1 MTPALLAR
9 LLSGEGAALLA
20 SLPPYDEAAAFT
32 LADRLRAD
40 GFDPDLVAAA
50 LTQSRLRARA
60 ERKFGAAAHSMLFT
74 VDGLEQATRRQI
86 AQLHARRLS
95 DSGARQVFDLG
106 CGVGADARAFA
117 TAGLRVTAVDADE
130 VTAGVAEFNLRPF
143 EHARARCDLAENVA
157 IPDQQLARDVAVW
170 LDPARRTPGVSDM
183 QGRTRRT
190 FRLDQLAPSWDL
202 VRELCA
208 GAATAGV
215 KLSPSF
221 AHAQIPPGTQAQWT
235 SYEGEVLECVLWW
248 NNAAWDAGRSAVVVS
263 DQFAYEV
270 LERDAAGANPETA
283 RLDRMHGYLYEADR
297 AVIRAGLS
305 GALVR
310 RVDGVE
316 LDTGVGIVTSP
327 REVLVPWAKK
337 YAVIDAIPFNV
348 KALRSWVRDHRIG
361 RLTIKKKGASVD
373 PEQLRRQLRPR
384 GDNDATI
391 LVTRVGG
398 AQAVLMLSPLR

>member
-20 SLPPYDEAAAFT
+20 SLPPYDDAAAFT
-32 LADRLRAD
+32 LGDRLRAE
-40 GFDPDLVAAA
+40 GFDADLVAAA

-60 ERKFGAAAHSMLFT
+60 EQKFGEAAGHLLFT

-86 AQLHARRLS
+86 AQLHARRLA
-95 DSGARQVFDLG
+95 DSGARHVFDLG

-117 TAGLRVTAVDADE
+117 IAGLRVTAVDADE
-130 VTAGVAEFNLRPF
+130 VTAGVADFNLRPF
-143 EHARARCDLAENVA
+143 EHARASCDLAENVVV
-157 IPDQQLARDVAVW
+157 PGSQRARDAAVW
-170 LDPARRTPGVSDM
+170 MDPARRTPGVSDIH
-183 QGRTRRT
+183 GRTRRT
-190 FRLDQLAPSWDL
+190 FRLDQLAPSWEL
-202 VRELCA
+202 VRDVCA
-208 GAATAGV
+208 RTATAGV

-235 SYEGEVLECVLWW
+235 SYDGEVLECVLWW
-248 NNAAWDAGRSAVVVS
+248 NDAAWDRGRSAVVVS

-270 LERDAAGANPETA
+270 LERDAAGANPEHA
-283 RLDRMHGYLYEADR
+283 RLDRLHGFLYEADR

-310 RVDGVE
+310 RVDGAE
-316 LDTGVGIVTSP
+316 LDTGIGIVSSP
-327 REVLVPWAKK
+327 RDVIVPWAKK
-337 YAVIDAIPFNV
+337 YAVSEAIPFNL

-373 PEQLRRQLRPR
+373 PDQLRRQLRLR
-384 GDNDATI
+384 GDNEATI

-398 AQAVLMLSPLR
+398 AQAVLMLVPTR

>member
-1 MTPALLAR
+1 M
-9 LLSGEGAALLA
+9 SGEGAALLA
-20 SLPPYDEAAAFT
+20 ALPPYDESAAFT
-32 LADRLRAD
+32 LADRLRAE
-40 GFDPDLVAAA
+40 GFDADLVAAA

-60 ERKFGAAAHSMLFT
+60 EDKFGEAAHSMLFT

-86 AQLHARRLS
+86 ARLHARRLL
-95 DSGARQVFDLG
+95 DSGTRHVFDLG
-106 CGVGADARAFA
+106 CGIGSDARAFA
-117 TAGLRVTAVDADE
+117 DAGLRVTAVDADE
-130 VTAGVAEFNLRPF
+130 VTAGVAHFNLRAF
-143 EHARARCDLAENVA
+143 EHAQAHCERAEDVTVPA
-157 IPDQQLARDVAVW
+157 PTQARDAAVW
-170 LDPARRTPGVSDM
+170 LDPARRTPGVSDIH
-183 QGRTRRT
+183 GRTRRT

-202 VRELCA
+202 VREVSA
-208 GAATAGV
+208 GSAAAGV

-221 AHAQIPPGTQAQWT
+221 AHSQIPLGTQAQWT
-235 SYEGEVLECVLWW
+235 SYDGEVLECALWW
-248 NNAAWDAGRSAVVVS
+248 NDAAWDPGRSAVVVS

-270 LERDAAGANPETA
+270 LERDADGANPETA
-283 RLDRMHGYLYEADR
+283 RLDRMHGFLYEADR

-310 RVDGVE
+310 RVDGAE

-327 REVLVPWAKK
+327 RDVIVPWAKK
-337 YAVIDAIPFNV
+337 YAVSDAIPFNI

-384 GDNDATI
+384 GDNEATI

-398 AQAVLMLSPLR
+398 AHAVLMLVPTT